1 MEEIL
6 KKLGL
11 TYNEIR
17 VYMTFLELGENTVG
31 PIIKKLNIHRQI
43 AYNALDSL
51 MERNMV
57 VKITKNN
64 RNYYK
69 IADPQNILE
78 NIKLK
83 EQLAISIIPE
93 ISERMS
99 GQRKGQE
106 IKIYEGEKA
115 YRDLVLKNE
124 ELMPAGST
132 TYVISGGSGRFFDL
146 MKKTGALDK
155 SNRIRTAKNIQ
166 TKILYSHDMKKKL
179 TEDLKKNRENR
190 FLSHK
195 ISPPISIQLWHD
207 SVNLISF
214 GSDVFVIE
222 IKNEDFYQ
230 AYLDY
235 FNIFWAIAKE

>member
-17 VYMTFLELGENTVG
+17 VYKAFLELGENTVG
-31 PIIKKLNIHRQI
+31 PVIKKLNMHRQI
-43 AYNALDSL
+43 AYNSLDGL
-51 MERNMV
+51 IERNMIA
-57 VKITKNN
+57 KISKNN

-83 EQLAISIIPE
+83 ESLALRIIPE
-93 ISERMS
+93 ISEKMS
-99 GQRKGQE
+99 GQKRGQE

-115 YRDLVLKNE
+115 YRDLVLKNDGT
-124 ELMPAGST
+124 MPDNST
-132 TYVISGGSGRFFDL
+132 TYIISGGSGKFFDL
-146 MKKTGALDK
+146 MKKTGALAK
-155 SNRIRTAKNIQ
+155 SNQIRMEKNIK

-179 TEDLKKNRENR
+179 KEDLRQNSENR
-190 FLSHK
+190 FLSQK

-207 SVNLISF
+207 SVNLVSF

-222 IKNEDFYQ
+222 IKNEDFYK
-230 AYLDY
+230 AYMDY
-235 FNIFWAIAKE
+235 FNIFWTISKE